1 MKIADTQFFFLTLKN
16 SYNMDLIKL
25 TIVGISYSE
34 SQKDAYVLILGE
46 QDGDRRIPII
56 IGNFEAQAIAIVLE
70 NIQIPRPLTHD
81 LIKSIADELDFVVND
96 VFINRFENG
105 VFYTKITILQNDKK
119 IEIDSRTSDAV
130 ALAIRFKCP
139 IYTTE
144 EIISRTGI
152 TLNEISNNANNKED
166 EADDDEISEK
176 SMLEEEVQ
184 EEEKR
189 MEFIFDTIEE
199 LEEKLKIAIKNE
211 DFELASI
218 IRDEMKSR
226 E

>member
-1 MKIADTQFFFLTLKN
+1 MELITLTL
-16 SYNMDLIKL
+16 
-25 TIVGISYSE
+25 VGISYSE

-46 QDGDRRIPII
+46 KDGERRIPII
-56 IGNFEAQAIAIVLE
+56 IGNYEAQSIAIVLE
-70 NIQIPRPLTHD
+70 NIKIPRPLTHD
-81 LIKSIADELDFVVND
+81 LIKSMAENLDFTISN
-96 VFINRFENG
+96 VFIDRFENG
-105 VFYTKITILQNDKK
+105 VFYSKLTIFQNDKK

-130 ALAIRFKCP
+130 ALAIRFDCP

-152 TLNEISNNANNKED
+152 TFNEISNDIDNK
-166 EADDDEISEK
+166 DDEDSDEMPENTMFEK
-176 SMLEEEVQ
+176 EIE

-189 MEFIFDTIEE
+189 MQYIFDSIEE

-211 DFELASI
+211 NFELATI

-226 E
+226 K

>member
-1 MKIADTQFFFLTLKN
+1 ME
-16 SYNMDLIKL
+16 LITL
-25 TIVGISYSE
+25 TIVGISYGE

-46 QDGDRRIPII
+46 KDGERRIPII
-56 IGNFEAQAIAIVLE
+56 IGNYEAQAIAIVLE
-70 NIQIPRPLTHD
+70 NIKIPRPLTHD
-81 LIKSIADELDFVVND
+81 LIKSMVENLDFTISN
-96 VFINRFENG
+96 VFIDRFENG
-105 VFYTKITILQNDKK
+105 VFYSKLTIFQNDKK

-130 ALAIRFKCP
+130 ALAIRFDCP

-152 TLNEISNNANNKED
+152 TFNEISNDIDNK
-166 EADDDEISEK
+166 DDEDSDEMPENTMFEK
-176 SMLEEEVQ
+176 EIE

-189 MEFIFDTIEE
+189 MQYIFDSIEE

-211 DFELASI
+211 NFELATI

-226 E
+226 K

>member
-1 MKIADTQFFFLTLKN
+1 MELITLTL
-16 SYNMDLIKL
+16 
-25 TIVGISYSE
+25 VGISYSE

-46 QDGDRRIPII
+46 KDGERRIPII
-56 IGNFEAQAIAIVLE
+56 IGNYEAQAIAIVLE
-70 NIQIPRPLTHD
+70 NIKIPRPLTHD
-81 LIKSIADELDFVVND
+81 LIKSMAENLDFTISN
-96 VFINRFENG
+96 VFIDRFENG
-105 VFYTKITILQNDKK
+105 VFYSKLTIFQNDKK

-130 ALAIRFKCP
+130 ALAIRFVCP

-152 TLNEISNNANNKED
+152 TFNEISNDIDNK
-166 EADDDEISEK
+166 DDEDSDEMPENTMFEK
-176 SMLEEEVQ
+176 EIE

-189 MEFIFDTIEE
+189 MQYIFDSIEE

-211 DFELASI
+211 NFELATI

-226 E
+226 K

>member
-1 MKIADTQFFFLTLKN
+1 MELITLTL
-16 SYNMDLIKL
+16 
-25 TIVGISYSE
+25 VGISYSE

-46 QDGDRRIPII
+46 KDGERRIPII
-56 IGNFEAQAIAIVLE
+56 IGNYEAQAIAIVLE
-70 NIQIPRPLTHD
+70 NIKIPRPLTHD
-81 LIKSIADELDFVVND
+81 LIKSMAENLDFTISN
-96 VFINRFENG
+96 VFIDRFENG
-105 VFYTKITILQNDKK
+105 VFYSKLTIFQNDKK

-130 ALAIRFKCP
+130 ALAIRFDCP

-152 TLNEISNNANNKED
+152 TFNEISNDIDNK
-166 EADDDEISEK
+166 DDEDSDEMPENTMFEK
-176 SMLEEEVQ
+176 EIE

-189 MEFIFDTIEE
+189 MQYIFDSIEE

-211 DFELASI
+211 DFELATI

-226 E
+226 K

>member
-1 MKIADTQFFFLTLKN
+1 MELITLTL
-16 SYNMDLIKL
+16 
-25 TIVGISYSE
+25 VGISYSE

-46 QDGDRRIPII
+46 KDGERRIPII
-56 IGNFEAQAIAIVLE
+56 IGNYEAQAIAIVLE
-70 NIQIPRPLTHD
+70 NIKIPRPLTHD
-81 LIKSIADELDFVVND
+81 LIKPMAENLDFTISN
-96 VFINRFENG
+96 VFIDRFENG
-105 VFYTKITILQNDKK
+105 VFYSKLTIFQNDKK

-130 ALAIRFKCP
+130 ALAIRFDCP

-152 TLNEISNNANNKED
+152 TFNEISNDIDNK
-166 EADDDEISEK
+166 DDEDSDEMPENTMFEK
-176 SMLEEEVQ
+176 EIE

-189 MEFIFDTIEE
+189 MQYIFDSIEE

-211 DFELASI
+211 DFELATI

-226 E
+226 K

>member
-1 MKIADTQFFFLTLKN
+1 MELITLTL
-16 SYNMDLIKL
+16 
-25 TIVGISYSE
+25 VGISYSE

-46 QDGDRRIPII
+46 KDGERRIPII
-56 IGNFEAQAIAIVLE
+56 IGNYEAQAIAIVLE
-70 NIQIPRPLTHD
+70 NIKIPRPLTHD
-81 LIKSIADELDFVVND
+81 LIKSMAENLDFTISN
-96 VFINRFENG
+96 VFIDRFENG
-105 VFYTKITILQNDKK
+105 VFYSKLTIFQNDKK

-130 ALAIRFKCP
+130 ALAIRFDCP

-152 TLNEISNNANNKED
+152 TFNEISNDIDNK
-166 EADDDEISEK
+166 DDEDSDEMPENTMFEK
-176 SMLEEEVQ
+176 EIE

-189 MEFIFDTIEE
+189 MQYIFDSIEE

-211 DFELASI
+211 NFELATI

-226 E
+226 K

>member
-1 MKIADTQFFFLTLKN
+1 
-16 SYNMDLIKL
+16 MDLIKL

-46 QDGDRRIPII
+46 QDGNRRIPII

-81 LIKSIADELDFVVND
+81 LIKSIGDNLNFVVTD

-119 IEIDSRTSDAV
+119 VEIDSRTSDAV
-130 ALAIRFKCP
+130 ALAIRFQCP

-144 EIISRTGI
+144 EIISHTGI
-152 TLNEISNNANNKED
+152 TLNEISNNANNTED
-166 EADDDEISEK
+166 DDDENEMPEK

-189 MEFIFDTIEE
+189 MEFIFDSIEE
-199 LEEKLKIAIKNE
+199 LEAKLKIAIKKE

>member
-1 MKIADTQFFFLTLKN
+1 ME
-16 SYNMDLIKL
+16 LITL

-46 QDGDRRIPII
+46 KDGERRIPII
-56 IGNFEAQAIAIVLE
+56 IGNYEAQAIAIVLE
-70 NIQIPRPLTHD
+70 NIKIPRPLTHD
-81 LIKSIADELDFVVND
+81 LIKSMAENLDFTISN
-96 VFINRFENG
+96 VFIDRFENG
-105 VFYTKITILQNDKK
+105 VFYSKLTIFQNDKK

-130 ALAIRFKCP
+130 ALAIRFDCP

-152 TLNEISNNANNKED
+152 TFNEISNDIDNK
-166 EADDDEISEK
+166 DDEDSDEMPENTMFEK
-176 SMLEEEVQ
+176 EIE

-189 MEFIFDTIEE
+189 MQYIFDSIEE

-211 DFELASI
+211 NFELATI

-226 E
+226 K

>member
-1 MKIADTQFFFLTLKN
+1 
-16 SYNMDLIKL
+16 MDLIKL

-81 LIKSIADELDFVVND
+81 LIKSIGDKLDFVVTD

-105 VFYTKITILQNDKK
+105 VFYTKINILQDDKK
-119 IEIDSRTSDAV
+119 VEIDSRTSDAV
-130 ALAIRFKCP
+130 ALAIRFQCP

-152 TLNEISNNANNKED
+152 TLNEISNTTNNKED
-166 EADDDEISEK
+166 DDDDEMSEK

-199 LEEKLKIAIKNE
+199 LEEKLENAIKNE